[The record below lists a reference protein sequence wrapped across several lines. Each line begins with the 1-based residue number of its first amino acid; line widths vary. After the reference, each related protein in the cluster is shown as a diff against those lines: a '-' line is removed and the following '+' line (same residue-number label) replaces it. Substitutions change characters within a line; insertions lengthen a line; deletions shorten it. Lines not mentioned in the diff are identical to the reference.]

1 MAINLTTPMIEE
13 KEGNMFVF
21 NIKHGVFWPPFLLLL
36 AAVIFSFV
44 DFNQYMHI
52 VSQINDWIL
61 SKFAWLFSL
70 SSFCLLL
77 SLIGAYFSPLGK
89 IRIGGADAKPL
100 LTKWRWLSITL
111 CTTVAT
117 GILFWGTAEPM
128 FHLYQPPES
137 LGIAP
142 QSAEAIQFTM
152 ATMFMHWSFT
162 PYAIYCLPALVFS
175 LAYYNLQMPF
185 SIGSALSPFFGRWV
199 QGKTGQVIDAM
210 ALFAL
215 VAGMASSLGAGI
227 LVLSG
232 GVESIFGIPSSKT
245 VMVII
250 GIAIVATFIA
260 SAVSGL
266 QKGIA
271 RLSNINA
278 QVFILCCVFVFIFG
292 PTRYIL
298 SIGFDGILD
307 YFSNFFARSFNTYI
321 GPEDNWPKLW
331 TIFYWANWYAWA
343 PITALFLGRIAR
355 GYTVRQFITV
365 NLLLPASFAIV
376 WMATFS
382 GTAMR
387 LDHLTQGSLYQAM
400 QDKGPEAVI
409 FTFFDNLPLA
419 AITTTI
425 FIGITFISYVTAAD
439 SNTDA
444 MSNICAA
451 DPIKAASNHNS
462 NLNDSN
468 QYNSNN
474 HAENIS
480 GEDSTAK
487 SRMLLKLVWGI
498 SIGVIA
504 WIMVSFASIDGIKM
518 MSNLGGLPA
527 MIIIIGTNMALFKLV
542 YSVYKGH
549 SLEPVNKQINR

>member
-1 MAINLTTPMIEE
+1 MMAVNQVTSVIKKNRE
-13 KEGNMFVF
+13 NRFDF
-21 NIKHGVFWPPFLLLL
+21 NVKHAVFWPPFLLLL
-36 AAVIFSFV
+36 TAVIFSFV
-44 DFNQYMHI
+44 NLAQYMHI
-52 VSQINDWIL
+52 ASQINDWIL

-70 SSFCLLL
+70 SSFCLLV

-100 LTKWRWLSITL
+100 LTKWQWFSITL

-128 FHLYQPPES
+128 YHLYQPPES
-137 LGIAP
+137 LGIVP
-142 QSAEAIQFTM
+142 QSTEAIKFTM

-162 PYAIYCLPALVFS
+162 PYAIYCLPALVFA
-175 LAYYNLQMPF
+175 LVYYNLQLPF
-185 SIGSALSPFFGRWV
+185 SIGSALSPIFGRWV
-199 QGKTGQVIDAM
+199 QGKKGQVIDAI

-215 VAGMASSLGAGI
+215 VAGMASSLGTGI

-232 GVESIFGIPSSKT
+232 GVESVFGFPSSKT
-245 VMVII
+245 VMAII
-250 GIAIVATFIA
+250 AIAIVATFIA

-278 QVFILCCVFVFIFG
+278 QVFILCCAFVFIFG
-292 PTRYIL
+292 PTNYII
-298 SIGFDGILD
+298 SIGFDGIID
-307 YFSNFFARSFNTYI
+307 YFSNFFARSSNTYT

-365 NLLLPASFAIV
+365 NLILPATAAIV
-376 WMATFS
+376 WMATFA
-382 GTAMR
+382 GTAMH
-387 LDHLTQGSLYQAM
+387 LDHLTQGGLHQVM
-400 QDKGPEAVI
+400 QDKGVEAVI
-409 FTFFDNLPLA
+409 FTLFDNLPLA
-419 AITTTI
+419 VITTAI

-444 MSNICAA
+444 MSNLCAV
-451 DPIKAASNHNS
+451 
-462 NLNDSN
+462 DSN
-468 QYNSNN
+468 ENTRQSEINQNNENS
-474 HAENIS
+474 HLETKV
-480 GEDSTAK
+480 GK
-487 SRMLLKLVWGI
+487 SKLLLKFVWGI

-504 WIMVSFASIDGIKM
+504 WVMVSFASIDGIKM

-527 MIIIIGTNMALFKLV
+527 MIIIIGTNLALIKLI
-542 YSVYKGH
+542 YKVSKGDT
-549 SLEPVNKQINR
+549 LEPVNKQVKR

>member
-1 MAINLTTPMIEE
+1 MTINQARPMIE
-13 KEGNMFVF
+13 KNRKQRFTF
-21 NIKHGVFWPPFLLLL
+21 NVKHGVFWPPFLLLL

-44 DFNQYMHI
+44 NLNQYMHI
-52 VSQINDWIL
+52 ASQINDWIL

-100 LTKWRWLSITL
+100 LTKWQWFSITL

-128 FHLYQPPES
+128 YHLYQPPES
-137 LGIAP
+137 LGIVP
-142 QSAEAIQFTM
+142 QSTEAIKFTM

-162 PYAIYCLPALVFS
+162 PYAIYCLPALVFA
-175 LAYYNLQMPF
+175 LVYYNLQLPF
-185 SIGSALSPFFGRWV
+185 SIGSTLSPIFGRWV
-199 QGKTGQVIDAM
+199 QGKKGQVIDAI

-215 VAGMASSLGAGI
+215 VAGMASSLGTGI

-232 GVESIFGIPSSKT
+232 GVESVFGLPNNKA
-245 VMVII
+245 VMAII
-250 GIAIVATFIA
+250 AIAIVATFIA

-278 QVFILCCVFVFIFG
+278 KVFILCCVFVFIFG

-298 SIGFDGILD
+298 SISFDGIVD
-307 YFSNFFARSFNTYI
+307 YLSNFFARSFNVYT

-331 TIFYWANWYAWA
+331 TVFYWANWYAWA
-343 PITALFLGRIAR
+343 PITALFLGRISR
-355 GYTVRQFITV
+355 GYTVRQFIIV
-365 NLLLPASFAIV
+365 NLVLPATSAIV

-387 LDHLTQGSLYQAM
+387 LDHLTQGSLHQAM
-400 QDKGPEAVI
+400 QDKGVEAVI
-409 FTFFDNLPLA
+409 FGLFDNLPLA
-419 AITTTI
+419 GVTTAV

-444 MSNICAA
+444 MSNLCAV
-451 DPIKAASNHNS
+451 DPSKNTSKSEVNPNDENSHLEAKAA
-462 NLNDSN
+462 
-468 QYNSNN
+468 
-474 HAENIS
+474 
-480 GEDSTAK
+480 K
-487 SRMLLKLVWGI
+487 SKMLLKFVWGI

-504 WIMVSFASIDGIKM
+504 WVMVSYASIDGIKM

-527 MIIIIGTNMALFKLV
+527 MLIIIGTNLALIKLIHKV
-542 YSVYKGH
+542 SKGDT
-549 SLEPVNKQINR
+549 LEPVNKQIKR

>member
-1 MAINLTTPMIEE
+1 MAINKATSML
-13 KEGNMFVF
+13 KNSRGKRYAF
-21 NIKHGVFWPPFLLLL
+21 NVKIGVFWPPFLLLL

-44 DFNQYMHI
+44 NLSQYMQI
-52 VSQINDWIL
+52 ASQINDWIL

-70 SSFCLLL
+70 SSFLLLL

-89 IRIGGADAKPL
+89 VRIGGADAKPL
-100 LTKWRWLSITL
+100 LTKWQWFSITL

-128 FHLYQPPES
+128 YHLYQPPES
-137 LGIAP
+137 LSIVP
-142 QSAEAIQFTM
+142 QSLEAIQFTM

-162 PYAIYCLPALVFS
+162 PYAIYCLPALVFA
-175 LAYYNLQMPF
+175 LVYYNLQLPF
-185 SIGSALSPFFGRWV
+185 SIGSALSPIFGRWV
-199 QGKTGQVIDAM
+199 QGKRGQVIDAI

-215 VAGMASSLGAGI
+215 VAGMASSLGTGI

-232 GVESIFGIPSSKT
+232 GVESVFGLPNNKT
-245 VMVII
+245 VMAII
-250 GIAIVATFIA
+250 TVAIVGTFIA

-271 RLSNINA
+271 RLSSINA

-307 YFSNFFARSFNTYI
+307 YFSNFFVRSFNTYT

-343 PITALFLGRIAR
+343 PITALFLGRIAK
-355 GYTVRQFITV
+355 GYTVRQFIIV
-365 NLLLPASFAIV
+365 NLVLPATAAIV
-376 WMATFS
+376 WMATFA

-387 LDHLTQGSLYQAM
+387 IDHLSQGSLHQLM
-400 QDKGPEAVI
+400 QERGVEAVI
-409 FTFFDNLPLA
+409 FGLFDNLPLA
-419 AITTTI
+419 GITTAI

-451 DPIKAASNHNS
+451 IPSENNSDAKADIKS
-462 NLNDSN
+462 
-468 QYNSNN
+468 NSNN
-474 HAENIS
+474 I
-480 GEDSTAK
+480 EDSSAK
-487 SRMLLKLVWGI
+487 SKMLLKFVWGI
-498 SIGVIA
+498 SIGTIA
-504 WIMVSFASIDGIKM
+504 WVMVSYASIDGIKM

-527 MIIIIGTNMALFKLV
+527 MLIIIGTNMALVKLI
-542 YSVYKGH
+542 YHAYKGYT
-549 SLEPVNKQINR
+549 LEPVNKLIKR